1 METMEDHQAQARI
14 LAGAVG
20 GGLSWMDLEEK
31 SIYRKPDVIAL
42 VGRSG
47 TGKSHR
53 ASFVANEIGADLII
67 DDGLV
72 VQEGRILAGRSAK
85 REDTKLAAV
94 RRAIFSDSRDAREAV
109 NAIRRASPRRILVLG
124 TSHAMVSRICRSLS
138 LPYPSRVIEIEE
150 VSTVEEINRALR
162 IRRDLGKH
170 VIPAPTF
177 EVKKTFSGYLV
188 DPLHFLLRPKSQQ
201 SESLVIE
208 KSVVRPTYSSL
219 GRFFIADT
227 VISSICHFEAKRV
240 QGVAGVLRCRLE
252 GLPEGITIDLD
263 LVLKFGVKVVPVL
276 TYVQERVR
284 EAVEF
289 STSLNVLVLNVAAR
303 RLSLESH
310 TGEPGGDS
318 AFEP

>member
-1 METMEDHQAQARI
+1 
-14 LAGAVG
+14 
-20 GGLSWMDLEEK
+20 MDLEG
-31 SIYRKPDVIAL
+31 KPICQELDVIAL

-53 ASFVANEIGADLII
+53 ASFVANETGADLII

-94 RRAIFSDSRDAREAV
+94 RRAIFSDTKDAREAIK
-109 NAIRRASPRRILVLG
+109 AIRETNPRRILVLG
-124 TSHAMVSRICRSLS
+124 TSHAMVSRICRSLD
-138 LPYPSRVIEIEE
+138 LPHPSRVIGIDE
-150 VSTVEEINRALR
+150 VSTAEEINRALR

-227 VISSICHFEAKRV
+227 VVSSICHFEARQV
-240 QGVAGVLRCRLE
+240 EGVAGVMRCRLE

-263 LVLKFGVKVVPVL
+263 LVLKFGVQVIPVL
-276 TYVQERVR
+276 TQVQERVR

-289 STSLNVLVLNVAAR
+289 STSLNVLLLNVAAR

-310 TGEPGGDS
+310 TGEPGGGS
-318 AFEP
+318 VFEP